1 MGTPVSA
8 EKATKAALMPGR
20 VSSRVRSRSKPTVGA
35 FAGVVVMGPIVGGPP
50 AQVFDLG
57 AGYTQVSL
65 TKPVL
70 PRWVPMPA
78 AFRTRRV
85 LATSAA
91 LVALLLA
98 VLLSLAVGAR
108 PIAPSTVL
116 DALLHGATGD
126 DAEVVRG
133 LRVPRTLIGL
143 MVGAALALAGT
154 ALQGITRNPIADPG
168 ILGISQGSSVAVV
181 LAIAF
186 LGVRGLGYVWF
197 AFTDAGEAIAVYA
210 IAAAGRG
217 GATPVKLALGGAAVI
232 NALLLSVTTTA
243 SSPTRASALDEF
255 RFWQIGSL
263 DGRDTEIVGQIW
275 PFLLLGAVLVLSVAR
290 GLDALALGEDVAK
303 GLGRRVATVRIVGGL
318 GATVLTGAAVTAAG
332 PVAFVGLAVPHIARA
347 VVGSDHRWVLPM
359 AAITGPVMLLVADV
373 AGRIV
378 FPPGEIPAGVMTALI
393 GVPFLVTLVRRK
405 AVPTWRAREHP
416 ARRTRAGAPDRD
428 PLPRPPPLRPSSPA
442 ACCCSW
448 PRPASRIS
456 ASGRS
461 PSRPARSYGSSSAS
475 RRRPRSSSRSCAN
488 RGSSSPSPSAPPSA
502 SRAASSRPWPATRS
516 PAPTSSASARAP
528 GPSPSPR

>member
-1 MGTPVSA
+1 
-8 EKATKAALMPGR
+8 
-20 VSSRVRSRSKPTVGA
+20 
-35 FAGVVVMGPIVGGPP
+35 
-50 AQVFDLG
+50 
-57 AGYTQVSL
+57 
-65 TKPVL
+65 
-70 PRWVPMPA
+70 MPA

-126 DAEVVRG
+126 DAEVVRQ

-186 LGVRGLGYVWF
+186 LGVHELSGYVWF
-197 AFTDAGEAIAVYA
+197 AFAGAALASVAVYA

-217 GATPVKLALGGAAVI
+217 GATPVKLALGGAAI
-232 NALLLSVTTTA
+232 NALLLSVTTGVLT
-243 SSPTRASALDEF
+243 TRASALDEF

-275 PFLLLGAVLVLSVAR
+275 PFLLLGAVLVLCVAR

-303 GLGRRVATVRIVGGL
+303 GLGQRVATVRIVGGL
-318 GATVLTGAAVTAAG
+318 GATVLTGAAVAAAG

-359 AAITGPVMLLVADV
+359 AAVIGPVMLLVADV

-405 AVPTWRAREHP
+405 AVPA
-416 ARRTRAGAPDRD
+416 
-428 PLPRPPPLRPSSPA
+428 
-442 ACCCSW
+442 
-448 PRPASRIS
+448 
-456 ASGRS
+456 
-461 PSRPARSYGSSSAS
+461 
-475 RRRPRSSSRSCAN
+475 
-488 RGSSSPSPSAPPSA
+488 
-502 SRAASSRPWPATRS
+502 
-516 PAPTSSASARAP
+516 
-528 GPSPSPR
+528 